1 MGIRK
6 YQPTGLLQFKR
17 EDISLINGL
26 LRFLPV
32 SPFTKNFRQQLHDK
46 LSPFLQADFD
56 IWLENIEVL
65 RPHDLKTKIPPCT
78 SLVELALPPKNHPLL
93 LEVDL
98 TMAQQAVDRVLGGQG
113 NETDPE
119 RPLSDIEEGIFT
131 FILLKAIAQCQTHI
145 GDEMGLRFQVL
156 QQSHNL
162 DNLLP
167 DWHEDED
174 LYVVGFRIFLDLKV
188 GYLRLVIPSTLLNE
202 SGLTQTPQDGPSW
215 DRLKERLLE
224 TFQLFGDSLFPMQ
237 VEAGRSEL
245 SIADLNGLGNEDIIL
260 LETTE
265 LSVSG
270 EEVSGAVNCS
280 FGKGVR
286 GYLKSDLQI
295 SESGDFQVMVQEIVP
310 VSPPEHQHNNNIS
323 EQEDSIMDEENQYQ
337 EDSDSQE
344 PAAPEENLDETK
356 HLLEDVTVPMVVEM
370 GRVGLTAMEIAQLRA
385 GTIFELGREPGAAV
399 QLIVDNKHI
408 GDGELVEIEG
418 QLGVRVLSLHRGG
431 SH

>member
-270 EEVSGAVNCS
+270 EEVSGAVNCT

-323 EQEDSIMDEENQYQ
+323 KQEDSIMDEENQYQ